1 ILFGGRRATAVP
13 LVTEAFDWQHGVF
26 LGACISSEK
35 TAAAEGT
42 VGELRYDPFAMLP
55 FCGYHM
61 GDYFA
66 HWLSIGKATDAARLP
81 RIYSVNCSR
90 KDGDGRWLWPGYGE
104 TSRVLKW
111 VVQRLAGH
119 AEAAATAIGNVPT
132 RQALDTAG
140 LDLDQA
146 DLDLLLSVDHN
157 AWRQEA

>member
-1 ILFGGRRATAVP
+1 
-13 LVTEAFDWQHGVF
+13 
-26 LGACISSEK
+26 
-35 TAAAEGT
+35 
-42 VGELRYDPFAMLP
+42 AMLP

-81 RIYSVNCSR
+81 RIYYVNWFR

-104 TSRVLKW
+104 NSRVLKW
-111 VVQRLAGH
+111 VVQRLARH

-157 AWRQEA
+157 AWRQEADFINNHLATFGEHLPTQLWDEYHALLDRLG